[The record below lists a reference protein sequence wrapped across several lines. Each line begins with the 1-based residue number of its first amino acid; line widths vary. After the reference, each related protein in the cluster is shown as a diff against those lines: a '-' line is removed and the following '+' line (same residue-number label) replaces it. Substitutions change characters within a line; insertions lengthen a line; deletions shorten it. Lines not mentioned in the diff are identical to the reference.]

1 MSNHPTKVTKAQQA
15 ELDSLAEKGGGVLK
29 PEAVVAFAKNPKTAL
44 HRRFTWD
51 DGEAA
56 AQFRLLEA
64 RNTIRVYVTVVEN
77 VKEPF
82 RAFVSLQRDQQQGGG
97 GYRRTVD
104 VMQTAD
110 MREELLDMALA
121 DLERFQNRYK
131 QLTELAAVFS
141 AIAKVV
147 KRRKRDA

>member
-1 MSNHPTKVTKAQQA
+1 MSNQPSKVTKAQQA
-15 ELDSLAEKGGGVLK
+15 ELDALAEKGKGILK

-82 RAFVSLQRDQQQGGG
+82 RAFVSLRRDQEEGGG

-104 VMQTAD
+104 VMQSAD
-110 MREELLDMALA
+110 MRKELLGMALD
-121 DLERFQNRYK
+121 DLHRFEARYR
-131 QLTELAAVFS
+131 QLAELADVFA
-141 AIAKVV
+141 AIAKVA
-147 KRRKRDA
+147 KRRKT